1 MKKRLK
7 GLISVFFFLLCIFA
21 WKSVQEV
28 RAAENV
34 IRDFSRIFYIP
45 AGVVLKGGSLQKLQ
59 EIYDGMSCIAYTE
72 DGEELYL
79 DAIWDYSG
87 IDIQTVGAYKIT
99 GTVRLPEGYTS
110 NVGLPE
116 WTAWISV
123 QNPGQ
128 PEIQVYSRMISAGIY
143 YFPWITEQNPDK
155 MAIWLQKEGEDW
167 VNVSEEGYGFAD
179 TDGMYLSCQSMI
191 AENIYTL
198 TVVYNEGKPE
208 ILNTAISQ
216 MEDWR
221 FSVISLEQLAGQYQK
236 ILLSVPARRLTKR
249 ACSAVWYMRCG
260 RGRVWQKYGPSWRR
274 LFIFLGAP
282 VKNMRILRPI
292 RLLSCLRYGISVR
305 LM

>member
-21 WKSVQEV
+21 WKSGQEV
-28 RAAENV
+28 RAAENE

-45 AGVVLKGGSLQKLQ
+45 AGAVLKGGSLQKLQ
-59 EIYDGMSCIAYTE
+59 EIYDSMSCIAYTE

-143 YFPWITEQNPDK
+143 YFPWITEQNPDI
-155 MAIWLQKEGEDW
+155 MEIWLQKEGEDW

-179 TDGMYLSCQSMI
+179 TDGMYLSGVFSKHSFSCML
-191 AENIYTL
+191 YCF
-198 TVVYNEGKPE
+198 KE
-208 ILNTAISQ
+208 ICR
-216 MEDWR
+216 W
-221 FSVISLEQLAGQYQK
+221 
-236 ILLSVPARRLTKR
+236 
-249 ACSAVWYMRCG
+249 
-260 RGRVWQKYGPSWRR
+260 
-274 LFIFLGAP
+274 
-282 VKNMRILRPI
+282 
-292 RLLSCLRYGISVR
+292 LSCRYTKSV
-305 LM
+305 LCDFNSNYCSCIIGNPLYV

>member
-21 WKSVQEV
+21 WKSGQEV
-28 RAAENV
+28 RAAENI

-45 AGVVLKGGSLQKLQ
+45 AGAVLKGGSLQKLQ
-59 EIYDGMSCIAYTE
+59 EIYDSMSCIAYTE

-143 YFPWITEQNPDK
+143 IFH
-155 MAIWLQKEGEDW
+155 G
-167 VNVSEEGYGFAD
+167 S
-179 TDGMYLSCQSMI
+179 QS
-191 AENIYTL
+191 
-198 TVVYNEGKPE
+198 
-208 ILNTAISQ
+208 
-216 MEDWR
+216 
-221 FSVISLEQLAGQYQK
+221 
-236 ILLSVPARRLTKR
+236 
-249 ACSAVWYMRCG
+249 
-260 RGRVWQKYGPSWRR
+260 
-274 LFIFLGAP
+274 
-282 VKNMRILRPI
+282 RIQI
-292 RLLSCLRYGISVR
+292 
-305 LM
+305 

>member
-1 MKKRLK
+1 M
-7 GLISVFFFLLCIFA
+7 
-21 WKSVQEV
+21 QEV

-45 AGVVLKGGSLQKLQ
+45 AGAVLKGGSLQKLQ

-128 PEIQVYSRMISAGIY
+128 PEIRVFPNDFSRYLLFSMDHRAESRYDG
-143 YFPWITEQNPDK
+143 N
-155 MAIWLQKEGEDW
+155 MASKRRRGL
-167 VNVSEEGYGFAD
+167 
-179 TDGMYLSCQSMI
+179 
-191 AENIYTL
+191 
-198 TVVYNEGKPE
+198 GKC
-208 ILNTAISQ
+208 
-216 MEDWR
+216 
-221 FSVISLEQLAGQYQK
+221 K
-236 ILLSVPARRLTKR
+236 
-249 ACSAVWYMRCG
+249 
-260 RGRVWQKYGPSWRR
+260 RGRIWICGYRWDVS
-274 LFIFLGAP
+274 FLP
-282 VKNMRILRPI
+282 EYD
-292 RLLSCLRYGISVR
+292 S
-305 LM
+305 

>member
-21 WKSVQEV
+21 WKSGQEV
-28 RAAENV
+28 RAAENI

-45 AGVVLKGGSLQKLQ
+45 AGAVLKGGSLQKLQ
-59 EIYDGMSCIAYTE
+59 EIYNSMSCIAYTE

-128 PEIQVYSRMISAGIY
+128 PEIQVY
-143 YFPWITEQNPDK
+143 
-155 MAIWLQKEGEDW
+155 
-167 VNVSEEGYGFAD
+167 
-179 TDGMYLSCQSMI
+179 
-191 AENIYTL
+191 
-198 TVVYNEGKPE
+198 PE
-208 ILNTAISQ
+208 
-216 MEDWR
+216 
-221 FSVISLEQLAGQYQK
+221 
-236 ILLSVPARRLTKR
+236 
-249 ACSAVWYMRCG
+249 
-260 RGRVWQKYGPSWRR
+260 
-274 LFIFLGAP
+274 
-282 VKNMRILRPI
+282 
-292 RLLSCLRYGISVR
+292 
-305 LM
+305 

>member
-1 MKKRLK
+1 MTKETVTPIFHGNLRFATGFLYYNDKSYMLGTGENHEKRLK
-7 GLISVFFFLLCIFA
+7 GESLVFFFFA
-21 WKSVQEV
+21 LHICLEK
-28 RAAENV
+28 RAGSKGSRKCNKG
-34 IRDFSRIFYIP
+34 FSRIFYIP
-45 AGVVLKGGSLQKLQ
+45 AGAVLKGGSLQKLQ

-167 VNVSEEGYGFAD
+167 VNVSEEGYGFCGYRWD
-179 TDGMYLSCQSMI
+179 VSFL
-191 AENIYTL
+191 
-198 TVVYNEGKPE
+198 PE
-208 ILNTAISQ
+208 YDS
-216 MEDWR
+216 
-221 FSVISLEQLAGQYQK
+221 
-236 ILLSVPARRLTKR
+236 
-249 ACSAVWYMRCG
+249 
-260 RGRVWQKYGPSWRR
+260 
-274 LFIFLGAP
+274 
-282 VKNMRILRPI
+282 
-292 RLLSCLRYGISVR
+292 
-305 LM
+305 

>member
-1 MKKRLK
+1 M
-7 GLISVFFFLLCIFA
+7 
-21 WKSVQEV
+21 
-28 RAAENV
+28 
-34 IRDFSRIFYIP
+34 
-45 AGVVLKGGSLQKLQ
+45 KGGSLQKLQ

-143 YFPWITEQNPDK
+143 YFPWITEQNPD
-155 MAIWLQKEGEDW
+155 MMEIWLQKEGEDW

-198 TVVYNEGKPE
+198 TVVYNEGKTRNLKYRYQSDGSLE
-208 ILNTAISQ
+208 ILSYQPGTIGGTVSK
-216 MEDWR
+216 DT
-221 FSVISLEQLAGQYQK
+221 VIRSCEEIDEKSLQRCMVYAVRAGQSLAEVRTELEETFY
-236 ILLSVPARRLTKR
+236 ILGEHL
-249 ACSAVWYMRCG
+249 
-260 RGRVWQKYGPSWRR
+260 
-274 LFIFLGAP
+274 
-282 VKNMRILRPI
+282 
-292 RLLSCLRYGISVR
+292 
-305 LM
+305 

>member
-1 MKKRLK
+1 M
-7 GLISVFFFLLCIFA
+7 
-21 WKSVQEV
+21 
-28 RAAENV
+28 
-34 IRDFSRIFYIP
+34 
-45 AGVVLKGGSLQKLQ
+45 
-59 EIYDGMSCIAYTE
+59 
-72 DGEELYL
+72 
-79 DAIWDYSG
+79 
-87 IDIQTVGAYKIT
+87 GAYKIT

-198 TVVYNEGKPE
+198 TVVYNEGKTRNLKYRYQSDGRLE
-208 ILNTAISQ
+208 ILSYQPGTIGGTVSKDTVIRSCEEIDEKSLQRLSLIHIS
-216 MEDWR
+216 E
-221 FSVISLEQLAGQYQK
+221 
-236 ILLSVPARRLTKR
+236 PTRR
-249 ACSAVWYMRCG
+249 S
-260 RGRVWQKYGPSWRR
+260 
-274 LFIFLGAP
+274 
-282 VKNMRILRPI
+282 
-292 RLLSCLRYGISVR
+292 
-305 LM
+305 

>member
-7 GLISVFFFLLCIFA
+7 GLISVFFFFLCIFA
-21 WKSVQEV
+21 WKNVQEV

-155 MAIWLQKEGEDW
+155 MAIWLQREGEDW
-167 VNVSEEGYGFAD
+167 VNVSEEGYVFAD

-249 ACSAVWYMRCG
+249 ACSAAWYMRCG

-274 LFIFLGAP
+274 LFIFWGAP

-292 RLLSCLRYGISVR
+292 RLLSCLLYGISVR

>member
-45 AGVVLKGGSLQKLQ
+45 AGAVLKGGSLQKLQ

-116 WTAWISV
+116 WTA
-123 QNPGQ
+123 
-128 PEIQVYSRMISAGIY
+128 
-143 YFPWITEQNPDK
+143 
-155 MAIWLQKEGEDW
+155 
-167 VNVSEEGYGFAD
+167 
-179 TDGMYLSCQSMI
+179 
-191 AENIYTL
+191 
-198 TVVYNEGKPE
+198 
-208 ILNTAISQ
+208 
-216 MEDWR
+216 
-221 FSVISLEQLAGQYQK
+221 
-236 ILLSVPARRLTKR
+236 
-249 ACSAVWYMRCG
+249 
-260 RGRVWQKYGPSWRR
+260 
-274 LFIFLGAP
+274 
-282 VKNMRILRPI
+282 
-292 RLLSCLRYGISVR
+292 
-305 LM
+305 

>member
-7 GLISVFFFLLCIFA
+7 GLISVFLFLLCIFA

-45 AGVVLKGGSLQKLQ
+45 AGAVLKGGSLQKLQ

-143 YFPWITEQNPDK
+143 YFPWITEQNPD
-155 MAIWLQKEGEDW
+155 MMEIWLQKEGEDW

-198 TVVYNEGKPE
+198 TVVYNEGKTRN
-208 ILNTAISQ
+208 LKYRYQS
-216 MEDWR
+216 DG
-221 FSVISLEQLAGQYQK
+221 SLE
-236 ILLSVPARRLTKR
+236 ISVPARRLTKR
-249 ACSAVWYMRCG
+249 ACSAAWYMRCG

>member
-45 AGVVLKGGSLQKLQ
+45 AGAVLKGGSLQKLQ

-72 DGEELYL
+72 DGEEIYL

-128 PEIQVYSRMISAGIY
+128 PEIQVYSRMISARYDG
-143 YFPWITEQNPDK
+143 N
-155 MAIWLQKEGEDW
+155 MASKRRRGL
-167 VNVSEEGYGFAD
+167 
-179 TDGMYLSCQSMI
+179 
-191 AENIYTL
+191 
-198 TVVYNEGKPE
+198 GKC
-208 ILNTAISQ
+208 
-216 MEDWR
+216 
-221 FSVISLEQLAGQYQK
+221 K
-236 ILLSVPARRLTKR
+236 
-249 ACSAVWYMRCG
+249 
-260 RGRVWQKYGPSWRR
+260 RGRIWICGYRWDVS
-274 LFIFLGAP
+274 FLP
-282 VKNMRILRPI
+282 EYD
-292 RLLSCLRYGISVR
+292 S
-305 LM
+305 